1 MQKSRFLREERHIDV
16 DLRRFRLADQRWTP
30 GDLLAAP
37 NCRVSRLRPLSRQEF
52 RRRSAGRPNPIRSP
66 DMPLGRGQP
75 PSPLAGHFPVQL
87 LGEGRSLP
95 PVSLALPTT
104 WRRSNMRVIQASLP
118 TRPDAKCL
126 IESGIRACSGFSG
139 AEATGR
145 TLCPPSGGGP
155 SGSLLHPDPRKA
167 AVSARRP
174 LAPRTARAERSPAT
188 IRLRRSD
195 RPRGRLLHQR
205 A

>member
-1 MQKSRFLREERHIDV
+1 MQKSRFLREEQHIDV

-52 RRRSAGRPNPIRSP
+52 RRRSAGHPNPIRSP
-66 DMPLGRGQP
+66 DMPLGRVSPVAPRGPFSGSAIGRRAFPPARVVGIAYDVASVEYARHPSQP
-75 PSPLAGHFPVQL
+75 ADQAGCQMPDREWHSSVQRL
-87 LGEGRSLP
+87 LGGRGNRANL
-95 PVSLALPTT
+95 VPTV
-104 WRRSNMRVIQASLP
+104 WR
-118 TRPDAKCL
+118 
-126 IESGIRACSGFSG
+126 
-139 AEATGR
+139 
-145 TLCPPSGGGP
+145 GP